1 LIAGVATTAFETLK
15 EDPDMVTPYGVKDD
29 KFVY

>member
-1 LIAGVATTAFETLK
+1 VIAGVATTAFETLK
-15 EDPDMVTPYGVKDD
+15 EDPDMVTLYGVKDD